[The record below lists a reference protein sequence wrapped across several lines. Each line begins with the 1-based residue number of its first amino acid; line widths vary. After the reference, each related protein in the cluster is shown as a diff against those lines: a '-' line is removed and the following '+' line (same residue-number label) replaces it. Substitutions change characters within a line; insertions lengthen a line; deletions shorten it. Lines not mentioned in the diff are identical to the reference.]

1 MKLLR
6 RILIW
11 FVVTTAGLVAAGAIA
26 VYAISERKLTQT
38 YPVPS
43 DRVAVPADAN
53 AIARGAHFF
62 KAVGTCALCHAEDG
76 GGTLYADLGRVGVIA
91 GPNLTRGR
99 GGLGASFTDADYVR
113 AIRYGVRRDGTS
125 LIVMPSE
132 VFTHL
137 SDDDLGALIAF
148 IRQLPPVDREL
159 PQTRFGP
166 MGRVLLALGKLNIL
180 VAPKTF
186 HDAGTAAA
194 AVAPSVEY
202 GRYLAQASGCHGC
215 HGTGLSGGRVAGP
228 PDLPLASNLTP
239 AGLSGWIE
247 ADFVRALR
255 DGRRPDGSAIN
266 EFMPWR
272 GYGAMTDAELHALW
286 LYLRSVPPRAT
297 GTR

>member
-1 MKLLR
+1 VKRFR

-11 FVVTTAGLVAAGAIA
+11 FVLTVAGLVAAGAIA
-26 VYAISERKLTQT
+26 VYAISEHKLNQT
-38 YPVPS
+38 YQVPS
-43 DRVAVPADAN
+43 DRVAVPADA
-53 AIARGAHFF
+53 AAVARGAHLF

-76 GGTLYADLGRVGVIA
+76 GGTLYADLGLVGVIT

-99 GGLGASFTDADYVR
+99 GGLGVSLTDADFVR

-137 SDDDLGALIAF
+137 SDDDLGGLIAF

-159 PQTRFGP
+159 PQTKFGP

-186 HDAGTAAA
+186 HDPGVVAAA
-194 AVAPSVEY
+194 AAPSIEY

-239 AGLSGWIE
+239 AGLAAWSE

-255 DGRRPDGSAIN
+255 EGRRPDGSAIN

-272 GYGAMTDAELHALW
+272 GYGAMTDSELRALW